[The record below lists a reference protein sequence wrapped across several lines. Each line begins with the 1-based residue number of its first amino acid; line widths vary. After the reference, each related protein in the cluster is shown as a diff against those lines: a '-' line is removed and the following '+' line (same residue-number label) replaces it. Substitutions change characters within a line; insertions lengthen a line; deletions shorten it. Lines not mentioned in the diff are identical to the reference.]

1 MLDIQKN
8 QWVILTFI
16 TMVGAWAIWNVEV
29 DREDIFNINGTN
41 RDIIEPAYDS
51 YQQYYVTAKTGL
63 FVGTYTGKIYKGLL
77 GN

>member
-1 MLDIQKN
+1 M
-8 QWVILTFI
+8 
-16 TMVGAWAIWNVEV
+16 WNVEV

-77 GN
+77 KN

>member
-1 MLDIQKN
+1 MMVIFYSLCFLKLDIQKN
-8 QWVILTFI
+8 QWVI
-16 TMVGAWAIWNVEV
+16 WNVDV
-29 DREDIFNINGTN
+29 DREDIFNINGIN

-51 YQQYYVTAKTGL
+51 YQQYYVTANSGL